1 MVSDKETR
9 ALARNLTTLLN
20 RKRERAKER
29 FYGWFLPVDEPEP
42 IILPDDE
49 DGLGD

>member
-1 MVSDKETR
+1 MIPNKETR

-20 RKRERAKER
+20 RNRERVKER
-29 FYGWFLPVDEPEP
+29 FYGWFVDEPEP